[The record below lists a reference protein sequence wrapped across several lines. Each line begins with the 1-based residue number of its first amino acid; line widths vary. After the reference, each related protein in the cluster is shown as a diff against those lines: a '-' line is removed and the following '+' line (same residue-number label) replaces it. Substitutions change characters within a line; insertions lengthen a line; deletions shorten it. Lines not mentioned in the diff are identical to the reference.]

1 MHCMDWIVKVCAYVM
16 STNSQSHTAQTGEVF
31 LDIVSQC
38 IPQHTLRGRRSVPWL
53 TDGIFISCL
62 YNPSLVADYKR
73 LRNRVVSALRDAKKS
88 YFLQLNSGDYKQ
100 FWKTIEFLSKHTQSV
115 PTLHYDGSS
124 AVSDLE
130 KCEMLNSF
138 FSSSFNYSVASIPEC
153 SCGMLSSVSC
163 PDGLLCTEDDVL
175 RLIGSLD
182 VGKASGPDGISC
194 FLPVFLICPF
204 VLLCFLIFGKSPPF
218 LSLISREGG
227 REGWR
232 EGGST

>member
-1 MHCMDWIVKVCAYVM
+1 MLNHFSSLMYV
-16 STNSQSHTAQTGEVF
+16 NLRILLWHR
-31 LDIVSQC
+31 SQC

-204 VLLCFLIFGKSPPF
+204 VLLCFLIFGKRLLLFP
-218 LSLISREGG
+218 IRC
-227 REGWR
+227 
-232 EGGST
+232 